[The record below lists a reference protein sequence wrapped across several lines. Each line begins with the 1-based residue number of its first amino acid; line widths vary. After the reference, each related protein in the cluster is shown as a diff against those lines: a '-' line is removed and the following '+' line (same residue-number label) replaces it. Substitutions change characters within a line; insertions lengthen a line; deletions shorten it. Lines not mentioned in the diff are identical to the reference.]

1 MSTLSLLSALDEAMK
16 AVATQALHSLVV
28 VQSGRYGLGAGIIWQ
43 RDGLIVT
50 NDHVVS
56 HGRLKIILPDGREL
70 TPVLVAQ
77 KPAYDLALLRVD
89 ASELPAV
96 AIADARLLRV
106 GQLVLAVGH
115 PWGQRNMFTM
125 GVISGLGSA
134 RTQDGSLVNILRTDA
149 RLAPGNS
156 GGPLVSAGGAY
167 AGAVI
172 GMNTMLIGGDL
183 GVAVPSHVIAEF
195 VAQAEGAMP
204 FPSGRV
210 RSAVH

>member
-1 MSTLSLLSALDEAMK
+1 MATLSMLAALDDAMH
-16 AVATQALHSLVV
+16 AVAAQALRSLVV
-28 VQSGRYGLGAGIIWQ
+28 VQSGRDGLGAGIIWQ

-50 NDHVVS
+50 NDHVVA

-70 TPVLVAQ
+70 TPALVAQ

-89 ASELPAV
+89 AQELPAA

-125 GVISGLGSA
+125 GVISGLGTA
-134 RTQDGSLVNILRTDA
+134 QTRDGSRVDILRTDA

-183 GVAVPSHVIAEF
+183 GVAVPSHVISEF
-195 VAQAEGAMP
+195 VVQAQGAIP
-204 FPSGRV
+204 FPSRRV
-210 RSAVH
+210 RSTVH

>member
-1 MSTLSLLSALDEAMK
+1 MAARSMLAALDEAMQT
-16 AVATQALHSLVV
+16 VAAQALRSLVV
-28 VQSGRYGLGAGIIWQ
+28 VQSGRYSLGAGIIWQ
-43 RDGLIVT
+43 RDGLVVT

-70 TPVLVAQ
+70 TPALVAQ
-77 KPAYDLALLRVD
+77 KPAYDLALLRVEAAD
-89 ASELPAV
+89 LPAA

-115 PWGQRNMFTM
+115 PWGQRNMFTL

-134 RTQDGSLVNILRTDA
+134 MTRHGSQVDILRTDA

-156 GGPLVSAGGAY
+156 GGPLVSAGGAS

-172 GMNTMLIGGDL
+172 GMNTMLVGGDL
-183 GVAVPSHVIAEF
+183 GVAVPSHVIAGF
-195 VAQAEGAMP
+195 IAQAQGAIP
-204 FPSGRV
+204 FPAGRV
-210 RSAVH
+210 RSTIP

>member
-1 MSTLSLLSALDEAMK
+1 MANLSMLAALDEAME
-16 AVATQALHSLVV
+16 AVAAQALRSLVV
-28 VQSGRYGLGAGIIWQ
+28 VQSGRYGMGAGIIWG

-56 HGRLKIILPDGREL
+56 HGRLEIILPDGRQL
-70 TPVLVAQ
+70 TPALVAQ

-89 ASELPAV
+89 AAELPAA

-125 GVISGLGSA
+125 GVISGLGTA
-134 RTQDGSLVNILRTDA
+134 RTRDGGQVDILRTDA

-156 GGPLVSAGGAY
+156 GGPLVSAGGAS

-172 GMNTMLIGGDL
+172 GMNTMLIGGDQGL
-183 GVAVPSHVIAEF
+183 AVPSHVIAEF
-195 VAQAEGAMP
+195 VAQAQGAIP
-204 FPSGRV
+204 FPAGRV
-210 RSAVH
+210 RSTVH

>member
-1 MSTLSLLSALDEAMK
+1 MSTRSMLAALDNAMES
-16 AVATQALHSLVV
+16 VAARALRSLVV
-28 VQSGRYGLGAGIIWQ
+28 VQSGRHGLGAGIIWQ

-56 HGRLKIILPDGREL
+56 HGGLKIILPDGREL

-89 ASELPAV
+89 AQELPAA

-125 GVISGLGSA
+125 GIISGLGTA
-134 RTQDGSLVNILRTDA
+134 QTRDGGKVDILRTDA

-183 GVAVPSHVIAEF
+183 GVAVPSHVISEF
-195 VAQAEGAMP
+195 VAQAEGAVP

-210 RSAVH
+210 RSTVH

>member
-1 MSTLSLLSALDEAMK
+1 MANLSMLAALDEAME
-16 AVATQALHSLVV
+16 AVAAQALRSLVV
-28 VQSGRYGLGAGIIWQ
+28 VQSGRYGMGAGIIWG

-56 HGRLKIILPDGREL
+56 HGRLEIILPDGRQL
-70 TPVLVAQ
+70 TPALVAQ

-89 ASELPAV
+89 AAELPAA

-125 GVISGLGSA
+125 GVISGLGTA
-134 RTQDGSLVNILRTDA
+134 RTRDGGQVDILRT
-149 RLAPGNS
+149 
-156 GGPLVSAGGAY
+156 GGAS

-172 GMNTMLIGGDL
+172 GMNTMLIGGDQGL
-183 GVAVPSHVIAEF
+183 AVPSHVIAEF
-195 VAQAEGAMP
+195 VAQAQGAIP
-204 FPSGRV
+204 FPAGRV
-210 RSAVH
+210 RSTVH